1 MIPILAS
8 LVGLGV
14 DFVGDMIESHG
25 EDLVTE
31 GIKKVTGVDIG
42 SGKKLSPGDIAKI
55 KAMKMDELELAMKN
69 VANARNM
76 QASALA
82 QSDVFSKRFVYYYA
96 IGITGFT
103 FIYIFAITFLN
114 IPEDSVRF
122 ADTVLGFL
130 LGVGLSAI
138 INFFY
143 GSSYGNEEAT
153 KLLRDK

>member
-1 MIPILAS
+1 MVPILAS
-8 LVGLGV
+8 LVELGV

-31 GIKKVTGVDIG
+31 GIKKVTGVDIN
-42 SGKKLSPGDIAKI
+42 SNKKLSSEEIAKI
-55 KAMKMDELELAMKN
+55 KAMKMDELKLAMEN
-69 VANARNM
+69 IANAREM
-76 QASALA
+76 QTAALA

-96 IGITGFT
+96 IGITIFT
-103 FIYIFAITFLN
+103 FIYVFAITFMD
-114 IPEDSVRF
+114 IPKDSVRF